1 MMSSNFF
8 IIFICM
14 FLLALHLSWGY
25 KPVIEAFP
33 SNIVRK
39 RDSVTIRCSSQYQ
52 GILRLNIKRDSS
64 FVDAKTEEQ
73 EYNFFV
79 PNVEKDTDCTC
90 IQVYNNIWSD
100 YSDVLTLKVIDPKK
114 PKISAA
120 HVQDDI
126 EDTKVLITCSAPDP
140 PEQCRVKRFFLYSG
154 KVEIRDLSANGSS
167 RQVTFECSN
176 LTAKYRCSYVLEVKE
191 KSHHLITSP
200 LSNTVTPTK
209 HKDEE
214 EKGSSDYDFLI
225 PIVATVCVILIL
237 ILAVILGIYFKRKNK
252 PSPQKMKN
260 SEYPQGEHA
269 KANTEATYST
279 IDETKLRP
287 PPDVEENIEDTTV
300 DDDND
305 GITYARLNSANLK
318 PKNTQSY
325 TPADTGLYAEV
336 KKSKPM

>member
-100 YSDVLTLKVIDPKK
+100 YSDVLTLKVI
-114 PKISAA
+114 
-120 HVQDDI
+120 
-126 EDTKVLITCSAPDP
+126 
-140 PEQCRVKRFFLYSG
+140 
-154 KVEIRDLSANGSS
+154 
-167 RQVTFECSN
+167 
-176 LTAKYRCSYVLEVKE
+176 
-191 KSHHLITSP
+191 
-200 LSNTVTPTK
+200 
-209 HKDEE
+209 E

>member
-100 YSDVLTLKVIDPKK
+100 YSDVLTLKVI
-114 PKISAA
+114 
-120 HVQDDI
+120 
-126 EDTKVLITCSAPDP
+126 
-140 PEQCRVKRFFLYSG
+140 
-154 KVEIRDLSANGSS
+154 
-167 RQVTFECSN
+167 
-176 LTAKYRCSYVLEVKE
+176 EVKE